1 MLAFAAF
8 ASISL
13 TVSLFRR
20 RLKKNRVHYSDN
32 EQNKNVIIV
41 IGSTGAIGKRLTE
54 KLLMEGWTVV
64 APLHRSP
71 LPKSL
76 SDRFDESQ
84 LISEFGFDVSK
95 WKSVKQ
101 LVEKY
106 HERLIVY
113 GTWQLPCQ
121 SRRNPKILSK
131 LPFGRKMCL
140 RQ

>member
-76 SDRFDESQ
+76 SDRFDGSQ

-95 WKSVKQ
+95 WQSVKQ

-106 HERLIVY
+106 HDRIFFL
-113 GTWQLPCQ
+113 
-121 SRRNPKILSK
+121 K
-131 LPFGRKMCL
+131 LT
-140 RQ
+140 